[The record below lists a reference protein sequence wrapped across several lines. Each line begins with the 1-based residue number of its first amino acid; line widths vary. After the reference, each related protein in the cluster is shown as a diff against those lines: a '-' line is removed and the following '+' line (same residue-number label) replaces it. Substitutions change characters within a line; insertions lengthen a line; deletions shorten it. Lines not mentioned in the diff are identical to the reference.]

1 MLYVFIPALNC
12 SLAKMSTSVN
22 GTSMDSKICTHVFEN
37 PHLGADFVP
46 FMNKTT
52 LFSETHLSI
61 CVLSSG
67 PRVAFAGRAKLR
79 AVFFFFWV
87 VEWKSPRRR
96 NEEDDDVVDD
106 DDDDDAREVVALKG
120 VVAKLLIVNDD
131 GTFFFVREESFYKC
145 GPPPVFSPQSSKKTL
160 FLRRGHTHTKKRKKT
175 H

>member
-1 MLYVFIPALNC
+1 
-12 SLAKMSTSVN
+12 MSTSVN

-67 PRVAFAGRAKLR
+67 PRVAFAGRAKPR
-79 AVFFFFWV
+79 AGGEPFFFFFWV

-96 NEEDDDVVDD
+96 NEEDDDDVDDD

-120 VVAKLLIVNDD
+120 VVAKLLIVND
-131 GTFFFVREESFYKC
+131 GTFFFVRESFYKC
-145 GPPPVFSPQSSKKTL
+145 GPPVFSQSSKTL
-160 FLRRGHTHTKKRKKT
+160 F
-175 H
+175 

>member
-79 AVFFFFWV
+79 ARGDPFFFFFWV

-106 DDDDDAREVVALKG
+106 DDDARDEVVALG
-120 VVAKLLIVNDD
+120 VVAKLLIVN
-131 GTFFFVREESFYKC
+131 T
-145 GPPPVFSPQSSKKTL
+145 
-160 FLRRGHTHTKKRKKT
+160 
-175 H
+175 

>member
-67 PRVAFAGRAKLR
+67 PRVAFAGRAKPR
-79 AVFFFFWV
+79 GGGEPFFFWV
-87 VEWKSPRRR
+87 VKWKSPRRR
-96 NEEDDDVVDD
+96 NEEDDD
-106 DDDDDAREVVALKG
+106 DDDDDAHEVVALG
-120 VVAKLLIVNDD
+120 VVAKLLIVNS
-131 GTFFFVREESFYKC
+131 GIFFCARAFTNVDLLSSYIHPKLSF
-145 GPPPVFSPQSSKKTL
+145 GGQKKKENAL
-160 FLRRGHTHTKKRKKT
+160 NV
-175 H
+175 

>member
-1 MLYVFIPALNC
+1 
-12 SLAKMSTSVN
+12 MSTSVN

-67 PRVAFAGRAKLR
+67 PRVAFAGRAKPR
-79 AVFFFFWV
+79 AGGEPFFFFFWV

-96 NEEDDDVVDD
+96 NEEDDDVVVD

-120 VVAKLLIVNDD
+120 VVAKLLIVNVM
-131 GTFFFVREESFYKC
+131 GLFFSCEKRAFTNVDL
-145 GPPPVFSPQSSKKTL
+145 PSSHSHPKL
-160 FLRRGHTHTKKRKKT
+160 F
-175 H
+175 

>member
-67 PRVAFAGRAKLR
+67 PRVAFAGRAKT
-79 AVFFFFWV
+79 FFFWV
-87 VEWKSPRRR
+87 VVKGRSRRR
-96 NEEDDDVVDD
+96 PRPSLRAERNEGDDDDEDDDE
-106 DDDDDAREVVALKG
+106 DARERVVLLGA
-120 VVAKLLIVNDD
+120 VAKLLIVNNNNN
-131 GTFFFVREESFYKC
+131 GI
-145 GPPPVFSPQSSKKTL
+145 
-160 FLRRGHTHTKKRKKT
+160 FL
-175 H
+175 

>member
-1 MLYVFIPALNC
+1 
-12 SLAKMSTSVN
+12 
-22 GTSMDSKICTHVFEN
+22 MDSKICTHVFEN

-67 PRVAFAGRAKLR
+67 PRVAFAGRAKPR
-79 AVFFFFWV
+79 AGGEPFFFFWV

-106 DDDDDAREVVALKG
+106 DDDDDDAREVVALKG
-120 VVAKLLIVNDD
+120 VVAKLLIVND
-131 GTFFFVREESFYKC
+131 GTFFCARELLQMWTSRLLT
-145 GPPPVFSPQSSKKTL
+145 VIQNSL
-160 FLRRGHTHTKKRKKT
+160 FLNKRTHAHKKKKKENALNV
-175 H
+175 

>member
-1 MLYVFIPALNC
+1 
-12 SLAKMSTSVN
+12 
-22 GTSMDSKICTHVFEN
+22 MDSKICTHVFEN

-67 PRVAFAGRAKLR
+67 PRVAFAGRAKPR
-79 AVFFFFWV
+79 AGGEPFFFFFFWV

-96 NEEDDDVVDD
+96 NEED

-120 VVAKLLIVNDD
+120 VVAKLLIVNVM
-131 GTFFFVREESFYKC
+131 GLFFSCEKRAFTNVDLPSSHSHPKLSF
-145 GPPPVFSPQSSKKTL
+145 
-160 FLRRGHTHTKKRKKT
+160 
-175 H
+175 

>member
-79 AVFFFFWV
+79 ARGDPFFFFFWVV

-96 NEEDDDVVDD
+96 NEEDDDDD
-106 DDDDDAREVVALKG
+106 DDDDDARDEVVALG
-120 VVAKLLIVNDD
+120 VVAKLLIVN
-131 GTFFFVREESFYKC
+131 T
-145 GPPPVFSPQSSKKTL
+145 
-160 FLRRGHTHTKKRKKT
+160 
-175 H
+175 

>member
-1 MLYVFIPALNC
+1 
-12 SLAKMSTSVN
+12 
-22 GTSMDSKICTHVFEN
+22 MDSKICTHVFEN

-67 PRVAFAGRAKLR
+67 PRVAFAGRAKPR
-79 AVFFFFWV
+79 AGGEPFFFFFWV

-96 NEEDDDVVDD
+96 NEEDDDVVVDD

-120 VVAKLLIVNDD
+120 VVGEAPHRQCD
-131 GTFFFVREESFYKC
+131 GTFFFVR
-145 GPPPVFSPQSSKKTL
+145 
-160 FLRRGHTHTKKRKKT
+160 
-175 H
+175 

>member
-67 PRVAFAGRAKLR
+67 PRVAFAGRAKPR
-79 AVFFFFWV
+79 ARGDPFFFFWV
-87 VEWKSPRRR
+87 VVDWKSPRRR
-96 NEEDDDVVDD
+96 NEKDDDDDD
-106 DDDDDAREVVALKG
+106 DDDDDARDEVVIALG
-120 VVAKLLIVNDD
+120 GVAKLLIVNVV
-131 GTFFFVREESFYKC
+131 GLFFVRARELLQKC
-145 GPPPVFSPQSSKKTL
+145 GPPVFSQSSKTSL
-160 FLRRGHTHTKKRKKT
+160 WNV
-175 H
+175 

>member
-67 PRVAFAGRAKLR
+67 PRVAFAGRAKT
-79 AVFFFFWV
+79 FFFWV
-87 VEWKSPRRR
+87 VVKGRSRRRPPPPPRRPSLRAER
-96 NEEDDDVVDD
+96 NEEDDDDDD
-106 DDDDDAREVVALKG
+106 DDDDDAREGVVLLG
-120 VVAKLLIVNDD
+120 VVAKLLIVNNNN
-131 GTFFFVREESFYKC
+131 GI
-145 GPPPVFSPQSSKKTL
+145 
-160 FLRRGHTHTKKRKKT
+160 FL
-175 H
+175 

>member
-1 MLYVFIPALNC
+1 
-12 SLAKMSTSVN
+12 MSTSVN

-67 PRVAFAGRAKLR
+67 PRVAFAGRAKPR

-96 NEEDDDVVDD
+96 NEEDDDDVVVDD
-106 DDDDDAREVVALKG
+106 DDDDG
-120 VVAKLLIVNDD
+120 YHSNNNHYHYQCCYYY
-131 GTFFFVREESFYKC
+131 FWEEMMKQEY
-145 GPPPVFSPQSSKKTL
+145 SSSS
-160 FLRRGHTHTKKRKKT
+160 
-175 H
+175 

>member
-67 PRVAFAGRAKLR
+67 PRVAFAGRAKPR
-79 AVFFFFWV
+79 AGGEPFFFFWV

-96 NEEDDDVVDD
+96 NEEDDDDVD
-106 DDDDDAREVVALKG
+106 DDDDDAREVVALG
-120 VVAKLLIVNDD
+120 VVAKLLIVNVM
-131 GTFFFVREESFYKC
+131 GLFFSCERAFTNVDLPSSHSHPKLSF
-145 GPPPVFSPQSSKKTL
+145 G
-160 FLRRGHTHTKKRKKT
+160 GHTQKKKENALNV
-175 H
+175 

>member
-79 AVFFFFWV
+79 ARGDPFFFFFWVV

-96 NEEDDDVVDD
+96 NEEDDDVVV
-106 DDDDDAREVVALKG
+106 DDDDDARDEVVALG
-120 VVAKLLIVNDD
+120 VVAKLLIVN
-131 GTFFFVREESFYKC
+131 T
-145 GPPPVFSPQSSKKTL
+145 
-160 FLRRGHTHTKKRKKT
+160 
-175 H
+175 

>member
-67 PRVAFAGRAKLR
+67 PRVAFAGRAKPR
-79 AVFFFFWV
+79 AGGEPFFFFFWV

-120 VVAKLLIVNDD
+120 VVAKLLIVNVM
-131 GTFFFVREESFYKC
+131 GLFFSCEKRAFTNVDLPSSHSHPKLSF
-145 GPPPVFSPQSSKKTL
+145 
-160 FLRRGHTHTKKRKKT
+160 
-175 H
+175 

>member
-67 PRVAFAGRAKLR
+67 PRVAFAGRAKPR

-96 NEEDDDVVDD
+96 NEEEEDVVVD

-131 GTFFFVREESFYKC
+131 GTFFRARRAFTNVDLLPSSHGHSKLFVED
-145 GPPPVFSPQSSKKTL
+145 
-160 FLRRGHTHTKKRKKT
+160 THTKKKRKKT

>member
-67 PRVAFAGRAKLR
+67 PRVAFAGRAKPR
-79 AVFFFFWV
+79 AGGEPFFFFWV

-96 NEEDDDVVDD
+96 NEEDDDVDDD

-120 VVAKLLIVNDD
+120 VVAKLLIVNVM
-131 GTFFFVREESFYKC
+131 GLFFSCEKRAFTNVDLPSSHSHPKLSF
-145 GPPPVFSPQSSKKTL
+145 
-160 FLRRGHTHTKKRKKT
+160 
-175 H
+175 